1 MSTIST
7 ASKCMA
13 ETAKLLERA
22 FYVAFLAGALVAIL
36 CVVALMA
43 VGTFAVLH
51 KGNDF
56 GGFGGGSGD
65 IIVVPAQPF

>member
-1 MSTIST
+1 MSTISNV
-7 ASKCMA
+7 SKRLA

-22 FYVAFLAGALVAIL
+22 FYVAFLAGALVVML
-36 CVVALMA
+36 CGVALVA

-56 GGFGGGSGD
+56 GGSGD